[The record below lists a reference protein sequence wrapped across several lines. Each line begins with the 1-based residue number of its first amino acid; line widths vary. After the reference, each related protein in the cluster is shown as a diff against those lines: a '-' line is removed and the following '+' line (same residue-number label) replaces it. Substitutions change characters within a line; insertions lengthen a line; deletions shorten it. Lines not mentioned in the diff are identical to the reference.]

1 MPGRE
6 HWDTRLGF
14 ILAAIGSAIGLGN
27 VWRFP
32 YICYKYGGGAFLI
45 PYLVALLTAGIPIM
59 LLEFGVGHKMASAA
73 PTALGKLKKNW
84 EWLGWFSLIVAFMI
98 TCYYAVIMG
107 WCVNFIGFS
116 TTLKWGNDPSN
127 FFFNDFL
134 KLSKSHFSLGSPRGW
149 IVLGLMI
156 SWVAIIASI
165 WRGAKTVGKVVYLTV
180 LVPWLLLIMFLIRG
194 ITLPG
199 AFTGLAYYLKP
210 NFSALANLEVWS
222 AAYTQVFFSLSI
234 GFGVMMAYAS
244 FLPEKSDIA
253 NNALIISLM
262 DAATAFVGGLVVFS
276 TLGYYAHQTGQ
287 PVTEVVKAGPALAF
301 VTYPTIISMFP
312 FLPKLFGVLFFLML
326 FTLGI
331 DSAFS
336 LVEAVV
342 AGLLDKYNL
351 RRISTLITFGI
362 ISLIIG
368 IFYCSQAG
376 LLWLDVVDHFMNQ
389 FGLMTVALLEVI
401 FIGWVIGPASIR
413 EHINK
418 YSEIKIGVWW
428 DILLKYITPV
438 VLIILILSW
447 LGVRINGSYE
457 GYSREAEFLGGWL
470 LVFLIPLVAVI
481 LSGARKAA
489 IYLGIIELIMLLFS
503 VYAFRQ
509 GLDFSAIMMFNLA
522 FVVLFGGAAA
532 GLFHVSRAQSD
543 IFDEEEEESVLPT

>member
-32 YICYKYGGGAFLI
+32 YICFKYGGGAFLI
-45 PYLVALLTAGIPIM
+45 PYLVALFTAGIPIM
-59 LLEFGVGHKMASAA
+59 LLEFGVGHKMRSAA
-73 PTALGKLKKNW
+73 PIAIGKLKKSW
-84 EWLGWFSLIVAFMI
+84 EWLGWFSLLVAFMI

-107 WCVNFIGFS
+107 WCVNFMRYS
-116 TTLKWGNDPSN
+116 LTLAWGDDPSG
-127 FFFNDFL
+127 FFFNEFL
-134 KLSKSHFSLGSPRGW
+134 QVSKEGHFSLGSPRVW
-149 IVLGLMI
+149 IVMGLI
-156 SWVAIIASI
+156 VSWVAIVASI

-180 LVPWLLLIMFLIRG
+180 LLPWLLLIMFLIRG

-199 AFTGLAYYLKP
+199 AFIGLAYYLKP
-210 NFSALANLEVWS
+210 NFAALANLEVWS

-234 GFGVMMAYAS
+234 GFGVMMAYSS
-244 FLPEKSDIA
+244 FLPEKSDIV
-253 NNALIISLM
+253 NNAFIISLM

-287 PVTEVVKAGPALAF
+287 PVTEVVKAGPSLAF
-301 VTYPTIISMFP
+301 VTYPTVISMFP

-336 LVEAVV
+336 LVEAVI
-342 AGLLDKYNL
+342 AGLLDKYKL
-351 RRISTLITFGI
+351 KRISTLLTVGFVSGV
-362 ISLIIG
+362 IG
-368 IFYCSQAG
+368 IFYCTKAG

-389 FGLMTVALLEVI
+389 FGLMSVALLEVI

-418 YSEIKIGVWW
+418 YSEIKIGRWW

-438 VLIILILSW
+438 VLIVLVLSW

-457 GYSREAEFLGGWL
+457 GYPREAEFFGGWL
-470 LVFLIPLVAVI
+470 LVLLIPLAAVI

-489 IYLGIIELIMLLFS
+489 LFLGGIELIMLIFS
-503 VYAFRQ
+503 VYAFHR
-509 GLDFSAIMMFNLA
+509 GLEFSAIMMFNLA
-522 FVVLFGGAAA
+522 FIVLFGGAAA
-532 GLFHVSRAQSD
+532 CLFYVSRSQTDVFSD
-543 IFDEEEEESVLPT
+543 DVNEIEI